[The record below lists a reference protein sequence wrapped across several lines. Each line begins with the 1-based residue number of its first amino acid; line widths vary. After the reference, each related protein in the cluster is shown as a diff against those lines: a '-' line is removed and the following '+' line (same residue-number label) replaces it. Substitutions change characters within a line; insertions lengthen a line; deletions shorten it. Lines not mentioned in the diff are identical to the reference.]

1 MTVRKKRW
9 QCATCKHG
17 WFRRY
22 RDSDVMGIY
31 GCLLPK
37 PGQFTGYAK
46 NTRLPCRD
54 FESVN
59 SFLYESGRR
68 LGIQRAGTSVRDV
81 AHWQDDGTPCAM
93 PQRKD
98 GEE

>member
-37 PGQFTGYAK
+37 PGQFTGYAM

-54 FESVN
+54 FEPVI
-59 SFLYESGRR
+59 SFLKEAGRR
-68 LGIQRAGTSVRDV
+68 LGIQRGATAPVPATATEPVPEPAQG
-81 AHWQDDGTPCAM
+81 
-93 PQRKD
+93 RKCR
-98 GEE
+98 